1 MQNVITVVE
10 RHGLLI
16 VFLNVLL
23 SQGGLPLPVVPT
35 LMTVAALARQS
46 PYQITKS
53 FLQASAALSLRKSRC
68 IGVVCTMGSAF

>member
-1 MQNVITVVE
+1 MQNVITIAE
-10 RHGLLI
+10 QHALLI

-46 PYQITKS
+46 PYQIAQIILAGVS
-53 FLQASAALSLRKSRC
+53 SALIAQSRC
-68 IGVVCTMGSAF
+68 IGVVCTMGSVF